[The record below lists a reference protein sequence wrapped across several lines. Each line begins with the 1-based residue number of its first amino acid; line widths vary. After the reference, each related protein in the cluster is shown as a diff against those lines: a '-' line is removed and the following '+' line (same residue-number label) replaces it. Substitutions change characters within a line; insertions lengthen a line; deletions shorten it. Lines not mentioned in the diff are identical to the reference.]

1 MVGATLL
8 FGIGEEAKADEQ
20 QSNSVQSQS
29 NNLKDD
35 GHSDEDIEKQ
45 TSTEEQILNQE
56 HTEGKAPETR
66 TPEEAS
72 TEEKAPETKTPEEAS
87 TEEKAPETKTP
98 EEASTEE
105 KAPET
110 KTPEEASTEEK
121 APETKTSEKV
131 SIEEKAPEAKTP
143 ERLSAEKVSMVK
155 TPEEEQKIESQPTTV
170 ALTTEEKLTTEKTP
184 IEQSKIN
191 NQLGNFTEEQLTNEV
206 NDKINYLSDADRKQI
221 ITNAKIDYSKDSI
234 KDARKKIA
242 LEAIRYAA
250 EKIDKNKV
258 PATTTRN
265 YTGFRAASMV
275 DSNAEVKGENVN
287 DKVVIDKFNFDKRT
301 FDPNQ
306 SGYTNMNLSFRV
318 TDSIKEGDYFT
329 FDVPNNLSLDGDT
342 DYSKVGDQMGIA
354 DLKNAN
360 GDIIATGTYNT
371 KTKQGKYTFTNFVN
385 EKENVKGGFEIPVF
399 TDRKVSPRSG
409 NYPVSFN
416 IAGKQFNTTINLN
429 HSSPFVG
436 APGPNGAN
444 VSSFIN
450 KIDIGSGERTYKQVI
465 YVNSLGKQLYGAN
478 VNVKGYYDNPE
489 VSSTLV
495 NSDDTSYKIYEV
507 INPNQLNESYYVD
520 PNNGNFKDVT
530 ANFRNYITD
539 NNDNS
544 MDIRFGD
551 INKAYVILV
560 DGHYDDSDKD
570 VLTRVT
576 QTNRNYYGTPSSF
589 YWYNRNILKAESG
602 NGDGENRPKFNLR
615 GLRLGRYKQRWFT
628 W

>member
-1 MVGATLL
+1 KAPEAEAT
-8 FGIGEEAKADEQ
+8 EEASTEKAPEAKTTEE
-20 QSNSVQSQS
+20 V
-29 NNLKDD
+29 
-35 GHSDEDIEKQ
+35 
-45 TSTEEQILNQE
+45 STEEKAQE
-56 HTEGKAPETR
+56 VKTTEEV
-66 TPEEAS
+66 S
-72 TEEKAPETKTPEEAS
+72 TEEKAPEAQITEEAS
-87 TEEKAPETKTP
+87 EI
-98 EEASTEE
+98 
-105 KAPET
+105 
-110 KTPEEASTEEK
+110 
-121 APETKTSEKV
+121 V
-131 SIEEKAPEAKTP
+131 
-143 ERLSAEKVSMVK
+143 
-155 TPEEEQKIESQPTTV
+155 SQPTTV
-170 ALTTEEKLTTEKTP
+170 ASSIEEKSTTEKTSYV
-184 IEQSKIN
+184 QSNAN
-191 NQLGNFTEEQLTNEV
+191 NQLGNFTEEDLTNEV
-206 NDKINYLSDADRKQI
+206 NDKITNLSDADRKQI

-287 DKVVIDKFNFDKRT
+287 DKIVIDKFNFDKRT

-306 SGYTNMNLSFRV
+306 SGYTNMNVSFRV

-329 FDVPNNLSLDGDT
+329 FDVPNNLSLDGDI

-385 EKENVKGGFEIPVF
+385 EKENVKGGFETPVF

-450 KIDIGSGERTYKQVI
+450 KIDNSSGERTYKQVI
-465 YVNSLGKQLYGAN
+465 YVNSLRKQLYGAN
-478 VNVKGYYDNPE
+478 VNVKGYYDNPD

-530 ANFRNYITD
+530 TNFKNYITD

-589 YWYNRNILKAESG
+589 YWDNRNILKAGSG
-602 NGDGENRPKFNLR
+602 NGDGENRPKFNL
-615 GLRLGRYKQRWFT
+615 GDYVWEDTNKDGVQGEDEKG
-628 W
+628 